1 MTELPISANPWTD
14 FYMIGTSVVKELR
27 IELFNV
33 NIKNTNLIIILVA
46 IIFWFTELVTK
57 LLLLSLID
65 LQC

>member
-1 MTELPISANPWTD
+1 MTELPINANPWTD

>member
-1 MTELPISANPWTD
+1 MTELPANPWTD

-33 NIKNTNLIIILVA
+33 NIKNTNLIIILGA
-46 IIFWFTELVTK
+46 IIFWFIELVTK

>member
-1 MTELPISANPWTD
+1 MTELPANPWTD